1 MALTPMSIIPPAV
14 LRVLNHLRASTT
26 PEAAQRKLMPQKD
39 RPPPQRSLRSGRTVD
54 RASILALW
62 KQITGAR
69 AEAAASQNALADAD
83 TLDAAEAYAGNIEN
97 MIGTVKMPVGAIGPL
112 RINGMNANGDFIVP
126 MATTEAALVAS
137 YHRGA
142 MLISAAGGATV
153 AMVQEGVLRTPGFRF
168 RSLLESGFFVDWV
181 TREISALKAAAES
194 TTRFGKLIALE
205 PVIDNDIV
213 FLLCRY
219 TTGDAAGQN
228 MVTIATDALCRHI
241 AEHCPIKPQIWYIEA
256 NFSGDKKASYLGVI
270 AGRGRKVSAS
280 VLLPE
285 ALLRKYLHAGID
297 DMMAYASMANL
308 GSLLS
313 GQLGAQAHY
322 ANGLAAFYIATGQDA
337 ACVAESSVGFTRM
350 EARGSDLFAS
360 VTLPNILV
368 GSVGGGTRLPSQ
380 AAALDL
386 LGLKG
391 AGHGAALA
399 EVAATVCLCGE
410 LSIVGAIAAG
420 HFTRAHESLA
430 RRR

>member
-1 MALTPMSIIPPAV
+1 MSIIPPSV
-14 LRVLNHLRASTT
+14 LRVLNNLRASTT
-26 PEAAQRKLMPQKD
+26 LEAAQRKLEPQAGTRTPKKY
-39 RPPPQRSLRSGRTVD
+39 LRAGRTVN
-54 RASILALW
+54 ASSVRALW
-62 KQITGAR
+62 RQIVSAKP
-69 AEAAASQNALADAD
+69 AAATAQHQLADD
-83 TLDAAEAYAGNIEN
+83 ETLETAEHYAGNIEN
-97 MIGTVKMPVGAIGPL
+97 MIGTVKLPVGVIGPL

-126 MATTEAALVAS
+126 LATTEAALVAS

-142 MLISAAGGATV
+142 NLITAAGGASV

-168 RSLLESGFFVDWV
+168 RSLLESGLFVDWV
-181 TREISALKAAAES
+181 TREVEALQAAAEA
-194 TTRFGKLIALE
+194 TTKHGKLIALE

-241 AEHCPIKPQIWYIEA
+241 GAHCPIRALNWYIEA

-270 AGRGRKVSAS
+270 TGRGRKVSAS
-280 VLLPE
+280 VMLPG
-285 ALLRKYLHAGID
+285 ALVSKHLHATID
-297 DMMAYASMANL
+297 DMLAYASMANL

-337 ACVAESSVGFTRM
+337 ACVAESAVGFTRM
-350 EARGSDLFAS
+350 ERRGDDLFVS

-380 AAALDL
+380 SAALDIF
-386 LGLKG
+386 GLKG
-391 AGHGAALA
+391 SGHGAALA

-430 RRR
+430 RHR